1 MNNEVTIVGIAKD
14 ENCVEAARPSGIIDQ
29 IPVLVPKQ
37 MVGKKVSVKG
47 EFLST
52 NTYDRKLKLCVY
64 PSEIISSNQPDENRI
79 HLEGFLCKSPNYR
92 ITPAGRHITD
102 LLIAVHHGKES
113 SYLPC
118 IFWGNASDLNI
129 GDMIAI
135 DGRIQ
140 SRDYLKKDI
149 IHTVYEVSIEE
160 LNLI

>member
-1 MNNEVTIVGIAKD
+1 MNNKVTIVGVAKD
-14 ENCVEAARPSGIIDQ
+14 ENCIEVARPSGITDKVPVF
-29 IPVLVPKQ
+29 IPKDLVNKR
-37 MVGKKVSVKG
+37 VSLIG

-64 PSEIISSNQPDENRI
+64 PTEISESTESDIYSI
-79 HLEGFLCKSPNYR
+79 HIEGFLCKSPNYR

-118 IFWGNASDLNI
+118 IYWGDASELSI
-129 GDMIAI
+129 GDMVAI

-140 SRDYLKKDI
+140 SREYYKENI
-149 IHTVYEVSIEE
+149 IHTVYEVSVESIH
-160 LNLI
+160 LM

>member
-1 MNNEVTIVGIAKD
+1 MNNEVLIVGTAKD
-14 ENCVEAARPSGIIDQ
+14 ENSVEAARPSGIIDT
-29 IPVLVPKQ
+29 IPVLVPQ
-37 MVGKKVSVKG
+37 DMVGKRISIKG

-64 PSEIISSNQPDENRI
+64 PSEVVSTIEPDTNNI
-79 HLEGFLCKSPNYR
+79 HIEGFLCKSPNYR

-118 IFWGNASDLNI
+118 IYWGDASSLKI
-129 GDMIAI
+129 GDMISI

-140 SRDYLKKDI
+140 SREYFKGDM
-149 IHTVYEVSIEE
+149 IHTVYEVSVEK

>member
-1 MNNEVTIVGIAKD
+1 MNNEVIIVGVTKD
-14 ENCVEAARPSGIIDQ
+14 ENCVEVARPSGIVDRV
-29 IPVLVPKQ
+29 PVFVPKD
-37 MVGKKVSVKG
+37 MVGKRVSLKG

-64 PSEIISSNQPDENRI
+64 PTEVSESTAADMNRI

-102 LLIAVHHGKES
+102 LLVAVHHGKES

-118 IFWGNASDLNI
+118 IYWGDASGLKI
-129 GDMIAI
+129 GNMVSI

-140 SRDYLKKDI
+140 SREYLKDNI
-149 IHTVYEVSIEE
+149 VHTVYEVSVEE
-160 LNLI
+160 LHMM

>member
-1 MNNEVTIVGIAKD
+1 MNNEVVIVGTAKD
-14 ENCVEAARPSGIIDQ
+14 ENCVEAARPSGIVDQ
-29 IPVLVPKQ
+29 IPVLIPKDF
-37 MVGKKVSVKG
+37 VGKRIKLKG
-47 EFLST
+47 ELLSA

-64 PSEIISSNQPDENRI
+64 PTELCEASDPDDNKI

-92 ITPAGRHITD
+92 ITPGGRHITD

-118 IFWGNASDLNI
+118 IYWGDASELSI

-140 SRDYLKKDI
+140 SREYYKGNI
-149 IHTVYEVSIEE
+149 IHTVYEVSVESIH
-160 LNLI
+160 LM